1 MSKATYS
8 TVALTGSDQAVR
20 ATPGSFGGYTVVETG
35 GSNAATVRIYDN
47 ASAASGTLIG
57 AVNLDAGGSEDIC
70 LTHPTACL
78 NGVYVDVG
86 GTGTVAG
93 SVRIG

>member
-1 MSKATYS
+1 VQGHLRAL
-8 TVALTGSDQAVR
+8 ALTGADQAAR
-20 ATPGSFGGYTVVETG
+20 ATASIYHGYTVIETG
-35 GSNAATVRIYDN
+35 GTNPATVRIYDN

-57 AVNLDAGGSEDIC
+57 AVNLAAGGSADV
-70 LTHPTACL
+70 CL
-78 NGVYVDVG
+78 NRGQWCENGIYVDVG

>member
-1 MSKATYS
+1 MSYS
-8 TVALTGSDQAVR
+8 AVALTGSDQAVLTTQGR
-20 ATPGSFGGYTVVETG
+20 YGGYTVIETG

-47 ASAASGTLIG
+47 ASAASGALIG
-57 AVNLDAGGSEDIC
+57 AVNLAAGGSADV
-70 LTHPTACL
+70 CL
-78 NGVYVDVG
+78 NHATRIANGIYVDVG

>member
-1 MSKATYS
+1 MSKAS
-8 TVALTGSDQAVR
+8 TSVALTGSDQAVR
-20 ATPGSFGGYTVVETG
+20 AGNGFYRGYTVVETG

-57 AVNLDAGGSEDIC
+57 AVNLAAGGSADVHC
-70 LTHPTACL
+70 DGVWVA
-78 NGVYVDVG
+78 NGIYVDVG

-93 SVRIG
+93 SVRVG